1 MTSPRFSANKHAALY
16 DFKRSFIRL
25 IPPCVISFLLAIFYF
40 VLLPASTFLSIG
52 NSKRGDLDVEQ
63 IRKELACVLFGNQAL
78 NPAIIGVLTLI
89 VGVLFAFWAFLPI
102 MRKSSVNF
110 FFSTSVDRKTYF
122 KNRTLASIILM
133 ALSTLVPIVIDI
145 VTNISILGHA
155 DYMLYQ
161 GSLLF
166 LEHFTYMFVGFS
178 LMSISM
184 MLCYTV
190 SESLFFG
197 AGIIWAPSVYFLSV
211 SCIAQRFLRG
221 YAETAYSLSVGYDS
235 LEGNAN
241 LLSKLSLFNPLI
253 FGKALGNSGIR
264 QNMYSACL
272 RTLVSRSGIDTEF
285 SAYYGNV
292 GYEKAGSEY
301 ILPIIVWLIFSALFV
316 FIAKKLLDNR
326 KLENTAIHS
335 SSKFATV
342 FVALEVSVFA
352 ATFLTG
358 VLVDFDVVLSK
369 LPNIL
374 VSLIL
379 GVLVYLIFLSISRRK
394 IKHSFGQILPCIV
407 SSFVIIVACVICING
422 GFGYSTYSPDYKKV
436 DYVTITAP
444 YLDASGVMSNDK
456 FELGFFGAD
465 GKVNLE
471 YRDET
476 ISLGKFN
483 TKESIEKIAK
493 IQKYSYENELNNNDN
508 STFYV
513 TVTYHLKNNKTVI
526 RNYDNTNSNVML
538 QILDLTDSKEYKDE
552 LEFLMS
558 SKRAN
563 ETSSGNHTEK
573 GAYNEYYF
581 SNFSSEENAKATLT
595 NGKAY
600 IVANDAFTKTQI
612 ENTPE
617 LRDAILK
624 DIEEI
629 GYKKLLTSSKAPLG
643 AINFKYDANVSGYDS
658 DTLATDASYYIW
670 DNMVNTINYI
680 KSINKMSAFSDTSQT
695 GEISYATVT
704 PIKNKIYADSSFSAL
719 SFYKSDITNAK
730 FYYDYF
736 GTELNEK
743 NVLNTYSGKK
753 ITDKSKIS
761 KLFNT
766 SSIYSKCDEND
777 YLVLFKFKNGIYLT
791 KCMSENDAKQFVK

>member
-1 MTSPRFSANKHAALY
+1 M
-16 DFKRSFIRL
+16 
-25 IPPCVISFLLAIFYF
+25 
-40 VLLPASTFLSIG
+40 
-52 NSKRGDLDVEQ
+52 
-63 IRKELACVLFGNQAL
+63 
-78 NPAIIGVLTLI
+78 
-89 VGVLFAFWAFLPI
+89 
-102 MRKSSVNF
+102 
-110 FFSTSVDRKTYF
+110 
-122 KNRTLASIILM
+122 
-133 ALSTLVPIVIDI
+133 
-145 VTNISILGHA
+145 
-155 DYMLYQ
+155 
-161 GSLLF
+161 
-166 LEHFTYMFVGFS
+166 
-178 LMSISM
+178 
-184 MLCYTV
+184 
-190 SESLFFG
+190 
-197 AGIIWAPSVYFLSV
+197 
-211 SCIAQRFLRG
+211 RG
-221 YAETAYSLSVGYDS
+221 YAETAYSLSVGYDNS
-235 LEGNAN
+235 EGNAN

-272 RTLVSRSGIDTEF
+272 RTLGSESGIDTVF

-301 ILPIIVWLIFSALFV
+301 VLPIIVWLIFSALFV

-352 ATFLTG
+352 ATFLMG
-358 VLVDFDVVLSK
+358 VLVEASQL
-369 LPNIL
+369 LNIL

-379 GVLVYLIFLSISRRK
+379 GALVYLIFLSISRRK

-407 SSFVIIVACVICING
+407 SSFVVIVACVICING
-422 GFGYSTYSPDYKKV
+422 GLGYSTYSPDYKKV
-436 DYVTITAP
+436 DYATITAP
-444 YLDASGVMSNDK
+444 YLDASGVMSNDQ
-456 FELGFFGAD
+456 FELGYFGAD

-471 YRDET
+471 YQDET

-563 ETSSGNHTEK
+563 ETSSGNYTEK

-581 SNFSSEENAKATLT
+581 SKFSGEENAKATLT
-595 NGKAY
+595 NGEAY

-658 DTLATDASYYIW
+658 DTLATDASYYIRIIW
-670 DNMVNTINYI
+670 LIQLTILNQLRRCRHLVILHKPAKYLMQPLHLLKIRFMRIHLSAHYRFI
-680 KSINKMSAFSDTSQT
+680 KVILQMR
-695 GEISYATVT
+695 
-704 PIKNKIYADSSFSAL
+704 
-719 SFYKSDITNAK
+719 
-730 FYYDYF
+730 
-736 GTELNEK
+736 
-743 NVLNTYSGKK
+743 
-753 ITDKSKIS
+753 
-761 KLFNT
+761 
-766 SSIYSKCDEND
+766 SSIMIIS
-777 YLVLFKFKNGIYLT
+777 VLT
-791 KCMSENDAKQFVK
+791 

>member
-1 MTSPRFSANKHAALY
+1 
-16 DFKRSFIRL
+16 
-25 IPPCVISFLLAIFYF
+25 
-40 VLLPASTFLSIG
+40 
-52 NSKRGDLDVEQ
+52 
-63 IRKELACVLFGNQAL
+63 
-78 NPAIIGVLTLI
+78 
-89 VGVLFAFWAFLPI
+89 
-102 MRKSSVNF
+102 
-110 FFSTSVDRKTYF
+110 
-122 KNRTLASIILM
+122 
-133 ALSTLVPIVIDI
+133 
-145 VTNISILGHA
+145 
-155 DYMLYQ
+155 
-161 GSLLF
+161 
-166 LEHFTYMFVGFS
+166 
-178 LMSISM
+178 
-184 MLCYTV
+184 
-190 SESLFFG
+190 
-197 AGIIWAPSVYFLSV
+197 
-211 SCIAQRFLRG
+211 
-221 YAETAYSLSVGYDS
+221 
-235 LEGNAN
+235 
-241 LLSKLSLFNPLI
+241 
-253 FGKALGNSGIR
+253 
-264 QNMYSACL
+264 MYSACL
-272 RTLVSRSGIDTEF
+272 RTLGSESGIDTVF

-301 ILPIIVWLIFSALFV
+301 VLPIIVWLIFSALFV

-352 ATFLTG
+352 ATFLMG
-358 VLVDFDVVLSK
+358 VLVEASQL
-369 LPNIL
+369 LNIL

-379 GVLVYLIFLSISRRK
+379 GALVYLIFLSISRRK

-407 SSFVIIVACVICING
+407 SSFVVIVACVICING
-422 GFGYSTYSPDYKKV
+422 GLGYSTYSPDYKKV
-436 DYVTITAP
+436 DYATITAP
-444 YLDASGVMSNDK
+444 YLDASGVMSNDQ
-456 FELGFFGAD
+456 FELGYFGAD

-471 YRDET
+471 YQDET

-563 ETSSGNHTEK
+563 ETSSGNYTEK

-581 SNFSSEENAKATLT
+581 SKFSGEENAKATLT
-595 NGKAY
+595 NGEAY

-680 KSINKMSAFSDTSQT
+680 KSIKKMSAFSDTSQT

-736 GTELNEK
+736 GTDLNEK

>member
-25 IPPCVISFLLAIFYF
+25 IPPCVISFLLAVFYF
-40 VLLPASTFLSIG
+40 VFLPALTFLSIG

-63 IRKELACVLFGNQAL
+63 IRKELACVLFGNQGL

-197 AGIIWAPSVYFLSV
+197 AGIIWAPSVYFLSA
-211 SCIAQRFLRG
+211 SFIAQRFLRG
-221 YAETAYSLSVGYDS
+221 YAETAYSLSVGYDNS
-235 LEGNAN
+235 EGNAN

-272 RTLVSRSGIDTEF
+272 RTLGSESGIDTVF

-301 ILPIIVWLIFSALFV
+301 VLPIIVWLIFSALFV

-358 VLVDFDVVLSK
+358 VLVEASQL
-369 LPNIL
+369 LNIL

-379 GVLVYLIFLSISRRK
+379 GALVYLIFLSISRRK

-407 SSFVIIVACVICING
+407 SSFVVIVACVICING
-422 GFGYSTYSPDYKKV
+422 GLGYSTYSPDYKKV
-436 DYVTITAP
+436 DYATITAP
-444 YLDASGVMSNDK
+444 YLDASGVMSNDQ
-456 FELGFFGAD
+456 FELGYFGAD

-471 YRDET
+471 YQDET

-483 TKESIEKIAK
+483 TKESIEKIEK

-563 ETSSGNHTEK
+563 ETSSGNYTEEE
-573 GAYNEYYF
+573 AYNEYYF
-581 SNFSSEENAKATLT
+581 SKFSGEENAKATLT
-595 NGKAY
+595 NGEAY

-753 ITDKSKIS
+753 IT
-761 KLFNT
+761 
-766 SSIYSKCDEND
+766 
-777 YLVLFKFKNGIYLT
+777 GIYLT

>member
-1 MTSPRFSANKHAALY
+1 M
-16 DFKRSFIRL
+16 
-25 IPPCVISFLLAIFYF
+25 
-40 VLLPASTFLSIG
+40 
-52 NSKRGDLDVEQ
+52 
-63 IRKELACVLFGNQAL
+63 
-78 NPAIIGVLTLI
+78 
-89 VGVLFAFWAFLPI
+89 
-102 MRKSSVNF
+102 
-110 FFSTSVDRKTYF
+110 
-122 KNRTLASIILM
+122 
-133 ALSTLVPIVIDI
+133 
-145 VTNISILGHA
+145 
-155 DYMLYQ
+155 
-161 GSLLF
+161 
-166 LEHFTYMFVGFS
+166 
-178 LMSISM
+178 
-184 MLCYTV
+184 
-190 SESLFFG
+190 
-197 AGIIWAPSVYFLSV
+197 
-211 SCIAQRFLRG
+211 
-221 YAETAYSLSVGYDS
+221 
-235 LEGNAN
+235 
-241 LLSKLSLFNPLI
+241 
-253 FGKALGNSGIR
+253 
-264 QNMYSACL
+264 
-272 RTLVSRSGIDTEF
+272 
-285 SAYYGNV
+285 
-292 GYEKAGSEY
+292 
-301 ILPIIVWLIFSALFV
+301 
-316 FIAKKLLDNR
+316 
-326 KLENTAIHS
+326 
-335 SSKFATV
+335 
-342 FVALEVSVFA
+342 
-352 ATFLTG
+352 
-358 VLVDFDVVLSK
+358 
-369 LPNIL
+369 
-374 VSLIL
+374 
-379 GVLVYLIFLSISRRK
+379 
-394 IKHSFGQILPCIV
+394 
-407 SSFVIIVACVICING
+407 
-422 GFGYSTYSPDYKKV
+422 
-436 DYVTITAP
+436 
-444 YLDASGVMSNDK
+444 
-456 FELGFFGAD
+456 
-465 GKVNLE
+465 
-471 YRDET
+471 
-476 ISLGKFN
+476 
-483 TKESIEKIAK
+483 
-493 IQKYSYENELNNNDN
+493 NNNDN

-513 TVTYHLKNNKTVI
+513 TVAYHLKNNKTVI

-563 ETSSGNHTEK
+563 ETSSGNYTEK

-595 NGKAY
+595 NGEAY

-736 GTELNEK
+736 GTDLNEK

>member
-25 IPPCVISFLLAIFYF
+25 IPPCVISFLLAVFYF
-40 VLLPASTFLSIG
+40 VFLPALTFLSIG

-63 IRKELACVLFGNQAL
+63 IRKELACVLFGNQGL
-78 NPAIIGVLTLI
+78 NPAVIGVLTLI

-197 AGIIWAPSVYFLSV
+197 AGIIWAPSVYFLSA
-211 SCIAQRFLRG
+211 SFIAQRFLRG
-221 YAETAYSLSVGYDS
+221 YAETAYSLSVGYDNS
-235 LEGNAN
+235 EGNAN

-272 RTLVSRSGIDTEF
+272 RTLGSESGIDTVF

-301 ILPIIVWLIFSALFV
+301 VLPIIVWLIFSALFV

-358 VLVDFDVVLSK
+358 VLVEASQL
-369 LPNIL
+369 LNIL

-379 GVLVYLIFLSISRRK
+379 GALVYLIFLSISRRK

-407 SSFVIIVACVICING
+407 SSFVVIVACVICING
-422 GFGYSTYSPDYKKV
+422 GLGYSTYSPDYKKV
-436 DYVTITAP
+436 DYATITAP
-444 YLDASGVMSNDK
+444 YLDASGVMSNDQ
-456 FELGFFGAD
+456 FELGYFGAD

-471 YRDET
+471 YQYET

-558 SKRAN
+558 SKRAY
-563 ETSSGNHTEK
+563 ETSSGNYTEK

-595 NGKAY
+595 NGEAY

-629 GYKKLLTSSKAPLG
+629 GYKKQSTLSMMQMLAVMIAIRLQPTQAIIFGIIWLIQLTILNQLTRCRHLVILHKPAKYLMQPLHLLKIRFMRIHLSAHYR
-643 AINFKYDANVSGYDS
+643 F
-658 DTLATDASYYIW
+658 
-670 DNMVNTINYI
+670 I
-680 KSINKMSAFSDTSQT
+680 KVILQMR
-695 GEISYATVT
+695 
-704 PIKNKIYADSSFSAL
+704 
-719 SFYKSDITNAK
+719 
-730 FYYDYF
+730 
-736 GTELNEK
+736 
-743 NVLNTYSGKK
+743 
-753 ITDKSKIS
+753 
-761 KLFNT
+761 
-766 SSIYSKCDEND
+766 SSIMIIS
-777 YLVLFKFKNGIYLT
+777 VLT
-791 KCMSENDAKQFVK
+791 

>member
-1 MTSPRFSANKHAALY
+1 MTSPRFSANKQAALY

-25 IPPCVISFLLAIFYF
+25 IPPCVISFLLAVFYF
-40 VLLPASTFLSIG
+40 VFLPAITFLSVG

-63 IRKELACVLFGNQAL
+63 IRKELACVLFGNQGL
-78 NPAIIGVLTLI
+78 NPAVIGVLTLI

-133 ALSTLVPIVIDI
+133 ALSTLIPIVIDI
-145 VTNISILGHA
+145 ITNISILGHA

-161 GSLLF
+161 GSFLF

-211 SCIAQRFLRG
+211 SYIAQRFLRG
-221 YAETAYSLSVGYDS
+221 YVETTYSLNVGYDN
-235 LEGNAN
+235 LVGNAS
-241 LLSKLSLFNPLI
+241 LLSKLSIFNPLI
-253 FGKALGNSGIR
+253 FGKALGNSGLR

-272 RTLVSRSGIDTEF
+272 RTLGSESGIDTEF
-285 SAYYGNV
+285 STYYGNV

-301 ILPIIVWLIFSALFV
+301 VLPIIVWLIFSALFV

-342 FVALEVSVFA
+342 FVALEVSVFT
-352 ATFLTG
+352 ATFLMG
-358 VLVDFDVVLSK
+358 VLVDFDVVSSK

-379 GVLVYLIFLSISRRK
+379 GALVYLIFLSISRRK
-394 IKHSFGQILPCIV
+394 IKHTFGQILPCIV
-407 SSFVIIVACVICING
+407 SSFVVIVACVICING

-444 YLDASGVMSNDK
+444 YLDASGVMSNDQFK
-456 FELGFFGAD
+456 LGYFGAD
-465 GKVNLE
+465 GKVYLE
-471 YRDET
+471 YQDET

-493 IQKYSYENELNNNDN
+493 IQKYSYENELNNDDN
-508 STFYV
+508 SSFCV

-526 RNYDNTNSNVML
+526 RNYDNTNSNVIL

-563 ETSSGNHTEK
+563 ETSSGNYTEK

-581 SNFSSEENAKATLT
+581 SNFSGEENAKATLT
-595 NGKAY
+595 NGEAY

-643 AINFKYDANVSGYDS
+643 AINFKYDENVSGYDS
-658 DTLATDASYYIW
+658 DMLATDASYYIW

-704 PIKNKIYADSSFSAL
+704 PIKNKISADTSFSAL
-719 SFYKSDITNAK
+719 SFYKSDITNAEN
-730 FYYDYF
+730 YYDYF
-736 GTELNEK
+736 DTDLNEK